1 MVNGTRQ
8 DGMEM
13 NGAKPTQR
21 ALGLALGLSPA
32 AICKN
37 KAMGMP
43 VDSIASA
50 QEWRERTQSIARRK
64 PAPPVL
70 VVQRLAEQA
79 YETGHFDKLEDSLRR
94 AMRRVPLAARAGVF
108 MPVDIWNAL
117 LSHIW
122 EILGPDEPGAPLA
135 SKAQLVEIG
144 PILYGLAC
152 DEMILRDDDPA
163 RSIALC

>member
-1 MVNGTRQ
+1 MVNARQ
-8 DGMEM
+8 DGMEV
-13 NGAKPTQR
+13 NGAQPTQR

-37 KAMGMP
+37 KALGMP
-43 VDSIASA
+43 VDSIFSA
-50 QEWRERTQSIARRK
+50 QTWREKHQSIARRK

-70 VVQRLAEQA
+70 AVQRLAEQA

-108 MPVDIWNAL
+108 MPDTIWKKL
-117 LSHIW
+117 LSHLP
-122 EILGPDEPGAPLA
+122 ELFAETGEPLA
-135 SKAQLVEIG
+135 TAEELAEVG

-152 DEMILRDDDPA
+152 DEMILRDDDPS
-163 RSIALC
+163 RSIARC